1 MDNIDFLPK
10 RIKQK
15 RGRTRL
21 LKRQGAVLML
31 SAVALMAMAY
41 VNTAAMARARAELA
55 DLEARQRR
63 LDETLTIIP
72 DLTASLAQAAIKQR
86 INRDLGSR
94 LTVNA
99 VLAELGRLLPPAGSL
114 TALEYNT
121 VEIQPK
127 VLPARTAG
135 AIAKPKNIPAEKRVR
150 LTLAGVAPT
159 DVDVANFIGQLSSCP
174 LLAEVNMGYSKMVA
188 IDQGRRRARSFQ
200 VNCLMA
206 R

>member
-15 RGRTRL
+15 RGRKRV

-31 SAVALMAMAY
+31 GAVALMAIAH
-41 VNTAAMARARAELA
+41 VNQAAIARANAELA
-55 DLEARQRR
+55 DLQDRQHR
-63 LDETLTIIP
+63 LAETLKVIP
-72 DLTASLAQAAIKQR
+72 DLTANLAEAAIKQR
-86 INRDLGSR
+86 INRELGSR

-121 VEIQPK
+121 VEIRPK
-127 VLPARTAG
+127 ASPVKTAA
-135 AIAKPKNIPAEKRVR
+135 AIATHKNVPAEKRVR
-150 LTLAGVAPT
+150 LTLVGVAPT
-159 DVDVANFIGQLSSCP
+159 DVDVANFIGQLSGCP
-174 LLAEVNMGYSKMVA
+174 LLAEVNMGYAKMVA
-188 IDQGRRRARSFQ
+188 IDQGRRTARSFQ